1 MPPTIRLAVRE
12 DLAAR
17 HPIIERAYRG
27 DAARL
32 GWTHEADLIE
42 GERTDIATLAAI
54 IETERLLIALDGGG
68 LIGCVQLADRGDG
81 LAYLG
86 LLCVE
91 PALQGA
97 GIGKCLLDAAEAFAR
112 DDLHATR
119 IEMTVIDKRSE
130 LIDYYR
136 RRGYVPSGERRDFPI
151 AHDPPL
157 FMTVLVKSL

>member
-1 MPPTIRLAVRE
+1 MPPTIRLAARE
-12 DLAAR
+12 DLAAL

-91 PALQGA
+91 LRSREPGSANACSTPPRRSPAT
-97 GIGKCLLDAAEAFAR
+97 IC
-112 DDLHATR
+112 TR
-119 IEMTVIDKRSE
+119 PGSK
-130 LIDYYR
+130 
-136 RRGYVPSGERRDFPI
+136 
-151 AHDPPL
+151 
-157 FMTVLVKSL
+157 